1 MIDEKEIFNEVHTNI
16 SIVCPDDC
24 VGADLAAMAGRA
36 ISNKA
41 RSICVNPSKIADMW
55 PWLEKVK
62 TKIIA
67 RFVVDGAIND
77 NFMSNLST
85 KINTAFRDG
94 ADGAIIFMDVSR
106 LRKFAAEISNVRDDL
121 FFNKSFGIGLD
132 ITKIDAFDWENIF
145 GILKLIRA
153 DSLCLVFDNDT
164 GNKSDFVGRVFA
176 ALNANRNG
184 WNGNLNF
191 MLGQNIMR
199 IDQTYRLI
207 QQIMPDA
214 VSKTEFFIDTDIV

>member
-1 MIDEKEIFNEVHTNI
+1 MIDEKEIFNEIHTNI

-85 KINTAFRDG
+85 EINTAFRDG

-121 FFNKSFGIGLD
+121 FFNKSFGVGLD

-176 ALNANRNG
+176 ALNAKRNG

-207 QQIMPDA
+207 QQIIPDA

>member
-1 MIDEKEIFNEVHTNI
+1 MIDEKEIFNEVHGNI

-41 RSICVNPSKIADMW
+41 RSICVNSSKIADMW
-55 PWLEKVK
+55 PWLEKAK

-67 RFVVDGAIND
+67 RFIIDGAINES
-77 NFMSNLST
+77 FMSDLSI
-85 KINTAFRDG
+85 KISSAFRDG

-106 LRKFAAEISNVRDDL
+106 LRKFAAEISSIRDDL

-132 ITKIDAFDWENIF
+132 ITKIDAFDWENLF

-184 WNGNLNF
+184 WDGNLNF
-191 MLGQNIMR
+191 MFGQNIIR

-207 QQIMPDA
+207 QQMMPGV
-214 VSKTEFFIDTDIV
+214 VSKTEFFIDIDMA